1 MVKFAP
7 AHTGTLSKALCVH
20 SATGFHAE
28 ISNVGR
34 CLFRFN
40 QDIPNTHQAIT
51 EICKVA
57 AYTAGAM
64 FNPLLY
70 VAAGLFVGIMV
81 GLTGVGG
88 GSLMTPI
95 LVLLFGQSPVIAVG
109 TDLMFS
115 AVTKLAA
122 TASFGYSRRVDW
134 RIVGRLAT
142 GSLPGAAGVILWF
155 FWMRQAPSVDTRII
169 PECLGIMLALTAI
182 GLLLQNLL
190 QKLGLKVTGGW
201 LERTERVKLPLTIAT
216 GLLLGIGVTLTSV
229 GAGAL
234 GVVALL
240 ALYPLRL
247 TADRLVATDIA
258 HALPVTLVAALGHA
272 SLGHL
277 NLQLLACLL
286 LGSVPGVLMAS
297 RIVIRIA
304 PTVTRTLIAI
314 VLAFVSWRILKSA

>member
-1 MVKFAP
+1 M
-7 AHTGTLSKALCVH
+7 S
-20 SATGFHAE
+20 
-28 ISNVGR
+28 
-34 CLFRFN
+34 
-40 QDIPNTHQAIT
+40 
-51 EICKVA
+51 
-57 AYTAGAM
+57 
-64 FNPLLY
+64 NPLLY

-95 LVLLFGQSPVIAVG
+95 LVLIFGQSPVMAVG

-115 AVTKLAA
+115 ATTKLAA

-134 RIVGRLAT
+134 RIVGRLAI

-155 FWMRQAPSVDTRII
+155 FWMRRAPSVENHII
-169 PECLGIMLALTAI
+169 PECLGVMLGLTAI

-190 QKLGLKVTGGW
+190 QKLGLKVIGGW
-201 LERTERVKLPLTIAT
+201 LERTERIKLPLTIAT

-258 HALPVTLVAALGHA
+258 HALPVTLVSALGHA

-277 NLQLLACLL
+277 NLSILACLL
-286 LGSVPGVLMAS
+286 LGSVPGVLIAS
-297 RIVIRIA
+297 RIVIRIP

-314 VLAFVSWRILKSA
+314 VLAFVSARMLKTV